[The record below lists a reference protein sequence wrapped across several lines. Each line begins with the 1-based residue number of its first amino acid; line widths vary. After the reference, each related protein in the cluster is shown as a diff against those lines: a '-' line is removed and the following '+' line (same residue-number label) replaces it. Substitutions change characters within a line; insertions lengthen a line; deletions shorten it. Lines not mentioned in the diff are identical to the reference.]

1 MGNSLVVQCLGP
13 DTFTAVAWV
22 QSVVRDLTS
31 CKLPSVA
38 TKQTN
43 KTKTHLELVKSPG
56 TELRES
62 WVEALGSVPLPT
74 SMVSLLVSN
83 EPCIFWSLSIL
94 KVSLSRYNWH
104 TINYIYLFF
113 YWFFGSIVDVQCCV
127 HFCCTAKRISY
138 IYRYIPSFFRSPL
151 SIEWSSLCYTIGSH

>member
-13 DTFTAVAWV
+13 DAFTAVAWV

-62 WVEALGSVPLPT
+62 WVEALSSAPLPT
-74 SMVSLLVSN
+74 SMVSLLVSD
-83 EPCIFWSLSIL
+83 EPCIF
-94 KVSLSRYNWH
+94 
-104 TINYIYLFF
+104 
-113 YWFFGSIVDVQCCV
+113 
-127 HFCCTAKRISY
+127 
-138 IYRYIPSFFRSPL
+138 
-151 SIEWSSLCYTIGSH
+151 

>member
-1 MGNSLVVQCLGP
+1 MNGEFPGGSVSRTWHFHCCGLGSVRGQRPNVLQAAQRGN
-13 DTFTAVAWV
+13 
-22 QSVVRDLTS
+22 
-31 CKLPSVA
+31 K
-38 TKQTN
+38 TN

-151 SIEWSSLCYTIGSH
+151 SIEWSSLCCTIGPH